1 MNASSSQHLV
11 QMVNDIAGFF
21 DAEPDHEAA
30 IAGIENHLRKFW
42 DPRMRRKLIEH
53 MHAGATDIA
62 PTARAA
68 IDRL

>member
-1 MNASSSQHLV
+1 MSSSAEHLV

-21 DAEPDHEAA
+21 DAEPDHETAV
-30 IAGIENHLRKFW
+30 AGIENHLRKFW

-53 MHAGATDIA
+53 RRNGGEDIA
-62 PTARAA
+62 LTARAA